1 MCVYVYSC
9 MYVYIL
15 MHVCMY
21 VCIHVCIYVH
31 VCMYSSMNTY
41 IHVQIQLEYLCFFFR
56 HPSNAQIV
64 VSTYIHT
71 HARTHTHAH
80 TLIVVPLYEE
90 WLYCNTLQHN
100 ATHCNT
106 LQHTATHYNALQH
119 AATRCKLQHIST
131 IHVWGMSERYDTTH
145 WNMCHNPL
153 IW

>member
-90 WLYCNTLQHN
+90 WLYCNTLQHTT
-100 ATHCNT
+100 THCNT
-106 LQHTATHYNALQH
+106 LQHAANCNTFQLYTYEGCQKDMTRLIGICVITH
-119 AATRCKLQHIST
+119 
-131 IHVWGMSERYDTTH
+131 
-145 WNMCHNPL
+145 
-153 IW
+153 